1 MDGADRFKADL
12 AALLPRLRRFGRTL
26 TGSADAADELVQSAC
41 ERALLRYHQWTP
53 GSRLDSWVFSI
64 MRSIWKNDLRSKRIR
79 SGAGIVDPDTESRD
93 DGRQTIEARLL
104 LREVERAIEALP
116 EGQRAALLLVG
127 VEGYRY
133 KEAAEILDIPIG
145 TLTSRLA
152 RARLALGKKFEREAN
167 DTTGRTKGSA
177 QGRH

>member
-1 MDGADRFKADL
+1 
-12 AALLPRLRRFGRTL
+12 
-26 TGSADAADELVQSAC
+26 
-41 ERALLRYHQWTP
+41 
-53 GSRLDSWVFSI
+53 

-79 SGAGIVDPDTESRD
+79 SGAGVVDPDTESRD
-93 DGRQTIEARLL
+93 DGRRTIEARLL

-116 EGQRAALLLVG
+116 EGQRAALLMVG

-152 RARLALGKKFEREAN
+152 RARLALGKEFEREAN